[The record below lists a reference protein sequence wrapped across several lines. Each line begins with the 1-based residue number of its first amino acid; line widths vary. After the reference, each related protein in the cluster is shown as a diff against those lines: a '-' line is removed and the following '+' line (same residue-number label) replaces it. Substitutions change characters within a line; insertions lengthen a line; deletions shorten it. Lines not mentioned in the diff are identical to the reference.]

1 MPAKKSTLT
10 SVKTETASTA
20 GLEAKI
26 AELEAKL
33 EALTKALAEHEAKS
47 EKEHAEL
54 AKKCEAKTQ
63 SAGGQDAELRKMLK
77 KYFATINNPKGPT
90 LIPKL

>member
-63 SAGGQDAELRKMLK
+63 SAGGSDEGLRKELRR
-77 KYFATINNPKGPT
+77 YFASFNNSKIPT
-90 LIPKL
+90 HVPKL